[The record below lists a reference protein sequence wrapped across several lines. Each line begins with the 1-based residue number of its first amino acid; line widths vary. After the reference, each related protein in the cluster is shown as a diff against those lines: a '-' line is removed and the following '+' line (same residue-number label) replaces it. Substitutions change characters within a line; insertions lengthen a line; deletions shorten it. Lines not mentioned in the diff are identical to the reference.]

1 MDKHLRILHLEDEPD
16 YSSFVKLMLEQEGL
30 PVEMVLVDNSADFI
44 AAIAAEPF
52 DLILADYR
60 LPTWNGIEALR
71 VAREKRPET
80 PFLLVSGTIGEQAAI
95 ESLKHGATDYVLKH
109 WPERL
114 VPAVRRALREAEE
127 RKSRLRAEAT
137 LFRNERRFR
146 ALSENSLDIVT
157 VLNQEGLFTYNSLSL
172 VRLLGY

>member
-16 YSSFVKLMLEQEGL
+16 YSSFVKTMLEQEGL
-30 PVEMVLVDNSADFI
+30 PVEFVLVDNSADFI

-52 DLILADYR
+52 DLILADYK

-71 VAREKRPET
+71 AARQKRPET

-114 VPAVRRALREAEE
+114 VPAVRRAAEEAAERNQRQRVEAELGE
-127 RKSRLRAEAT
+127 
-137 LFRNERRFR
+137 
-146 ALSENSLDIVT
+146 SEK
-157 VLNQEGLFTYNSLSL
+157 QY
-172 VRLLGY
+172 RLLQSYTPNAFNEQDSNTLQMLADHCGGAPERI

>member
-16 YSSFVKLMLEQEGL
+16 YSSFVKTMLEQEGL
-30 PVEMVLVDNSADFI
+30 PVEFVLVDNSADFI

-52 DLILADYR
+52 DLILADYK

-71 VAREKRPET
+71 AARQKRPET

-114 VPAVRRALREAEE
+114 VPAVRRALQEAQE
-127 RKSRLRAEAT
+127 RLQRKRAET
-137 LFRNERRFR
+137 ELIRR
-146 ALSENSLDIVT
+146 ENISGILRQI
-157 VLNQEGLFTYNSLSL
+157 
-172 VRLLGY
+172 RRMC